1 MTILQIDLNKLEKN
15 YHSLRKRLNPHSK
28 MIGVIKANAY
38 GGVSGPIAEKLVE
51 MGIEALAVAYTEEG
65 IQLRNL
71 GIKIP
76 LLVFYPQVQNFR
88 TLIHND
94 LEPVL
99 YSKWSWVKFKE
110 ALVEEK
116 QSDYPIHIKY
126 NTGLN
131 RIGFHPEETEW
142 VLEQLK
148 DSPFKLKT
156 IYSHLAQ
163 TEVPKPNED
172 TENQISLFHQIM
184 QKHNRASKHKPEY
197 HLLNTSGLFNYPEF
211 HLDWVRV
218 GIGLY
223 GFANHP
229 KWNKTLNPIAQLKT
243 KITQIHNVRSGET
256 VGYNCGWRAK
266 KDTRIAVLPIGHAD
280 GYSRQYGHGKGWVL
294 VNGKRANVIGNVCMD
309 MVMVDIGKIPCD
321 EESEVVMIGSGIR
334 ADELAENAGTISYE
348 LLSSL
353 GNRIPR
359 VLKT

>member
-1 MTILQIDLNKLEKN
+1 MTILEIDLNKLEKN
-15 YHSLRKRLNPHSK
+15 YLSLRKRLNPHSK

-38 GGVSGPIAEKLVE
+38 GGVSGPIAERLVE

-65 IQLRNL
+65 VQLRKL

-99 YSKWSWVKFKE
+99 YSKWSWAKFKE

-131 RIGFHPEETEW
+131 RIGFHPEETDW

-148 DSPFKLKT
+148 DSSFKLRT

-163 TEVPKPNED
+163 TEVPKPNKD
-172 TENQISLFHQIM
+172 TEIQISLFHQIM

-197 HLLNTSGLFNYPEF
+197 HLLNTSGVFNYPEL

-229 KWNKTLNPIAQLKT
+229 KWNMTLNPIAQLKT
-243 KITQIHNVRSGET
+243 KITQIHKVRSGET
-256 VGYNCGWRAK
+256 VGYNCGWRATE
-266 KDTRIAVLPIGHAD
+266 DTRIAVLPIGHAD
-280 GYSRQYGHGKGWVL
+280 GYLRQYGHGKGWVL
-294 VNGKRANVIGNVCMD
+294 VNGKKANVVGNVCMD
-309 MVMVDIGKIPCD
+309 MVMVDIGEIPCD
-321 EESEVVMIGSGIR
+321 EESEVVIIGSGIR

>member
-1 MTILQIDLNKLEKN
+1 M
-15 YHSLRKRLNPHSK
+15 
-28 MIGVIKANAY
+28 
-38 GGVSGPIAEKLVE
+38 
-51 MGIEALAVAYTEEG
+51 AVAYTEEG
-65 IQLRNL
+65 VQLRKL
-71 GIKIP
+71 GLV

-148 DSPFKLKT
+148 DSSFKLKT

-184 QKHNRASKHKPEY
+184 QKHNRASKYKPEY

-266 KDTRIAVLPIGHAD
+266 KDTRIAVLPID
-280 GYSRQYGHGKGWVL
+280 GRRLLRQYGVVKAGL
-294 VNGKRANVIGNVCMD
+294 LTEKRPM
-309 MVMVDIGKIPCD
+309 
-321 EESEVVMIGSGIR
+321 
-334 ADELAENAGTISYE
+334 
-348 LLSSL
+348 
-353 GNRIPR
+353 
-359 VLKT
+359 